1 MTPSQSDDDGAM
13 VPKYPLEGGE
23 GDKAGEAIDVEQ
35 AFDFCHADIVTEF
48 RSIAIVIPPGFF
60 QGIRALNG
68 EIYPLKFTK
77 SQKISRRVIEARLAV
92 SRGDSRAKPPSELR

>member
-1 MTPSQSDDDGAM
+1 M

-48 RSIAIVIPPGFF
+48 RRIAIIIPPGFF
-60 QGIRALNG
+60 QGIRAVKD
-68 EIYPLKFTK
+68 ESYPLKFTK
-77 SQKISRRVIEARLAV
+77 SHNNR
-92 SRGDSRAKPPSELR
+92 P

>member
-1 MTPSQSDDDGAM
+1 LTPSQSDDDGAM

-48 RSIAIVIPPGFF
+48 RSIAIIIPPGFF
-60 QGIRALNG
+60 RGIRALKG
-68 EIYPLKFTK
+68 ESYPLKFTK
-77 SQKISRRVIEARLAV
+77 SQISIRGPDFQLAIYLTLK
-92 SRGDSRAKPPSELR
+92 APQ